1 MATDQKQK
9 DKAIIMAL
17 LNRFNEIRLPQAK
30 AFQEKLARGEV
41 LGDFEMS
48 IIQGVREDRTKIW
61 PLLQRN
67 PEYLDL
73 VEEGIKMWDQI
84 LEKNEENRKKKKKF
98 TS

>member
-1 MATDQKQK
+1 MATDQEKK

-17 LNRFNEIRLPQAK
+17 LNRFNEIREPHIK
-30 AFQEKLARGEV
+30 AFQEKLDKGEM

-48 IIQGVREDRTKIW
+48 IIKGWREDRAKIW

-67 PEYLDL
+67 SEYLDL
-73 VEEGIKMWDQI
+73 VEEVIKVVDGL
-84 LEKNEENRKKKKKF
+84 LEQNEENRKKKKKF